1 LKSLNIFTI
10 LLAGSFAFPAL
21 ANDRKSDSVD
31 LDDIKLYDIVKVE
44 QCLDAAYD
52 RVPGYARK
60 LEFKIEGD
68 DPIYEFDIESS
79 NDNYT
84 YNVECNAEEGYIIE
98 IEKEVGKDDPY
109 FKKNAK
115 ITIDVARRNV
125 LEIHPGKVMNE
136 EREVGMDG
144 TITYEFDIQTIAGYE
159 IKVDVDAVGGQI
171 EEANFELYEIGIE
184 AEY

>member
-1 LKSLNIFTI
+1 MKSLNICKI
-10 LLAGSFAFPAL
+10 LFACSLALPAL
-21 ANDRKSDSVD
+21 ADNPRSDSVD

-115 ITIDVARRNV
+115 VSIDEARKNV

-159 IKVDVDAVGGQI
+159 IKVDVDAVSGQI

-184 AEY
+184 AE

>member
-1 LKSLNIFTI
+1 LKSLNILSI
-10 LLAGSFAFPAL
+10 LLAGSLALPAL
-21 ANDRKSDSVD
+21 AENPRSDSVD

-68 DPIYEFDIESS
+68 DPVYEFDIESS

-98 IEKEVGKDDPY
+98 IEKEVGKNDPY

-115 ITIDVARRNV
+115 VSIDEARKNV
-125 LEIHPGKVMNE
+125 LDIHPGKVMNE

-144 TITYEFDIQTIAGYE
+144 TITYEFDIETLAGYE
-159 IKVDVDAVGGQI
+159 IKVDVDAVSGQI

-184 AEY
+184 NE